1 MVWIDMLYI
10 AKGGAVVGHLPKK
23 LSLTVHMEWCDSLPY
38 GGGESALVTRKIGD
52 SMWGI
57 GEAEKTTEDL

>member
-38 GGGESALVTRKIGD
+38 GGRGKCSRDKADWRSHVGNWR
-52 SMWGI
+52 S
-57 GEAEKTTEDL
+57 